1 MIKEIFNNI
10 GSSIGSLFTSV
21 YDTSHIKAKIVGTL
35 VALILFPLIKK
46 FILNPLLNKIKNTEK
61 RYKWNKAVS
70 YVFYFL
76 LFFIIGSFW
85 FEGFESIATFLGLVA
100 GGVAIALKD
109 PLSNIAGWL
118 YIISRAPFRIGD
130 RIQLGENAGDVIDI
144 TMSNFTI
151 MEMGNW
157 VDADQN
163 TGRLIHIP
171 NGKIFIESLANYEKG
186 FHFIWN
192 EIPVLVTFESN
203 WEKAK
208 MILQGIVKI
217 KSEKLHFDASDM
229 IKSASKKF
237 MIRKTSLE
245 PIVYTSVQD
254 SGVELTIRHLCK
266 PRDRR
271 DIEEAIWES
280 ILKEFQKELDIDF
293 AYPTVR
299 RFMNKEENKAIMVEE
314 KYSKGDKNV

>member
-1 MIKEIFNNI
+1 MIKDIINNI
-10 GSSIGSLFTSV
+10 GNMFASV
-21 YDTSHIKAKIVGTL
+21 YDTSHIKAKILGTL
-35 VALILFPLIKK
+35 IALIIFPIIKK
-46 FILNPLLNKIKNTEK
+46 FILSPIINNIKNPEK
-61 RYKWNKAVS
+61 RYNWNKVVS

-76 LFFIIGSFW
+76 LFFIVGSFW

-118 YIISRAPFRIGD
+118 HIITRAPFKIGD
-130 RIQLGENAGDVIDI
+130 RIQLGEYAGDVVDI
-144 TMSNFTI
+144 TFSNFTI
-151 MEMGNW
+151 MEMG
-157 VDADQN
+157 DGDQN

-171 NGKIFIESLANYEKG
+171 NGQIFINSLANYEKG

-208 MILQGIVKI
+208 MLLQGVIKI
-217 KSEKLHFDASDM
+217 KSEKYHFNANDM
-229 IKSASKKF
+229 MKKASKKF

-245 PIVYTSVQD
+245 PSVYTTVKD

-271 DIEEAIWES
+271 DIQEDIWET
-280 ILKEFQKELDIDF
+280 ILKEFKKEIDIDL

-299 RFMNKEENKAIMVEE
+299 RFMNKEEGKSTMIEE
-314 KYSKGDKNV
+314 KYVSNNKS